1 MEKIDFETHF
11 YTKEYVNLLS
21 KRRAIPR
28 YVHDKRLNI
37 KYLHYYRNV
46 REPHPPPILDRLLD
60 FDRTRLQ
67 TMDKAGINKQ
77 VLSLSTPGCE
87 QFDTKTATTIAKSAN
102 DQLAK
107 LVEKYPERFVGLA
120 SLAPQDP
127 GTAADELKRAV
138 QELGLRGWKTHSNI
152 RGTYLSDKKY
162 WPILEQAE
170 KLDVPIFL
178 HPTIPRI
185 KEFAQNIGYPLA
197 GPAFGFIVETALCSL
212 RLILT
217 GVFDKYPRL
226 KFFLGHLGESLPFIL
241 NRIDFPVFM
250 PWVKENMDIKL
261 WKRPSEYFLSNF
273 YIGTSGD
280 FQKPVLECVLK
291 VMGVNRVVFASD
303 YPYEK
308 PEDAVNR
315 IESLQLQDSEKIKIY
330 SQNAKTLL
338 GISD

>member
-197 GPAFGFIVETALCSL
+197 GVRFHS
-212 RLILT
+212 
-217 GVFDKYPRL
+217 
-226 KFFLGHLGESLPFIL
+226 
-241 NRIDFPVFM
+241 
-250 PWVKENMDIKL
+250 
-261 WKRPSEYFLSNF
+261 
-273 YIGTSGD
+273 
-280 FQKPVLECVLK
+280 
-291 VMGVNRVVFASD
+291 
-303 YPYEK
+303 
-308 PEDAVNR
+308 
-315 IESLQLQDSEKIKIY
+315 
-330 SQNAKTLL
+330 
-338 GISD
+338 